1 MPLGLVL
8 AIAIMA
14 LPEASGSGWAAI
26 PLAVVFVGLPALDT
40 FLVVVSRLRRGVS
53 LYRGGRDHITHRLF
67 ARLRSTRRVALV
79 LALGQTAVSLL
90 AIGLYE
96 AGGGLMLG
104 GALACLAIGVGVVA
118 VLESPRVS
126 AAPQASS
133 A

>member
-1 MPLGLVL
+1 MPLGFVV
-8 AIAIMA
+8 AVAIMA
-14 LPEASGSGWAAI
+14 LPEAPGRGGAAI

-53 LYRGGRDHITHRLF
+53 VYRGGRDHLTHRLF
-67 ARLRSTRRVALV
+67 ARLRSTRRVALA
-79 LALGQTAVSLL
+79 LATAQVAVSLL

-96 AGGGLMLG
+96 AGGAVMLG
-104 GALACLAIGVGVVA
+104 GGLACLAIGVAVVA
-118 VLESPRVS
+118 MLESPRLG